1 VLFRADSISDAYKA
15 FTQMLSP
22 SGTTLI
28 DIKVAVSSIGIVTCI
43 VFVKEFIEEF
53 YPNVL
58 KKYEN
63 RLATNYLWPLFLLL
77 CIGCFGVFEGGQFIF
92 SSKSCASSC

>member
-1 VLFRADSISDAYKA
+1 MLFRADSISDAYKA
-15 FTQMLSP
+15 LIQMISP

-53 YPNVL
+53 YPNAL

-63 RLATNYLWPLFLLL
+63 RLVTNYLWPLFLLL
-77 CIGCFGVFEGGQFIF
+77 CIGCFGVFEGGQFIYF
-92 SSKSCASSC
+92 QF